1 MRAST
6 FPRKG
11 GRKAPSRV
19 AFLSDFQSEFSLCQ
33 STGYQVRGE
42 AVANL
47 RRERVIAPRP
57 AKPISNIAQVA
68 AFGGPPAAKVNCEG
82 RPVAKNTR
90 DVGGSRSPVDTR
102 ARE

>member
-33 STGYQVRGE
+33 STGDQVRGE
-42 AVANL
+42 AVATL

-57 AKPISNIAQVA
+57 AKPISNMAQVA
-68 AFGGPPAAKVNCEG
+68 GSGGPPPTNGERDPELG
-82 RPVAKNTR
+82 AKNPPAAPGNTL
-90 DVGGSRSPVDTR
+90 P
-102 ARE
+102 AR

>member
-33 STGYQVRGE
+33 STGDQVRGE

-57 AKPISNIAQVA
+57 AKPISNMAQVA
-68 AFGGPPAAKVNCEG
+68 GSGTPALTKVNWNVGLVSKIPLGSAAKNS
-82 RPVAKNTR
+82 P
-90 DVGGSRSPVDTR
+90 GS
-102 ARE
+102 A